1 MRRKGG
7 LAVMLAAA
15 IAAAAPAVSYG
26 AVSVY
31 DSLYSYDRYDSG
43 EYADDEDDSYDSR
56 SRSAQDVMNG
66 PGVVMDEDEA
76 RTSGPTV
83 KKVTLSEQYHE
94 EYKTYEESM
103 ADVFFLYTNVANGGI
118 TDQPVTIDIPANLTY
133 TMEKDGA
140 AWAYAAGQTLTERG
154 TYVLKL
160 SGVENPELPLSRQTE
175 YEAVFR
181 FRIQEKPPAESS
193 GSDIPGTVGV
203 NEKGETVIWGSIPE
217 WTTSE
222 SLRAGSGNASA
233 GTSSGAQASGTSA
246 SGDASENAASGNTGS
261 ESAASGNEAS
271 KSAAEQQ
278 AGEAAGEESNE
289 QPGGAEDGQTE
300 TGQAEGEAAGE
311 ESAEGEVP
319 SEAAAAA
326 ERTQVYN
333 PSRRVYL
340 VTLENGKDLVS
351 NVPEGYIGSAT
362 VQVTVAEEDAET
374 AVLYRGD
381 EPVEYVRGEVVTEPG
396 SYRLVLDGCAYTFA
410 VASRTGTLDIYPA
423 PAGTHFTAASLD
435 GESISLESDRYVQ
448 MEQDGTYVLSMAGEA
463 GDTLEVTLVKDT
475 QAPEFEVT
483 LQGGTASIQYLS
495 DDIDKIVLERNGDPV
510 EGFSGYTVSSPGT
523 YRLIV
528 TDAAGNEA
536 SAEFA
541 LSYHVNAY
549 GIAAVILVILVI
561 AGAIAFVIHTKK
573 TIKIR

>member
-1 MRRKGG
+1 MRRNGG

-140 AWAYAAGQTLTERG
+140 PWAYAAGQTLTERG

-233 GTSSGAQASGTSA
+233 GTSSGAQALGA
-246 SGDASENAASGNTGS
+246 S
-261 ESAASGNEAS
+261 ASGNEAS
-271 KSAAEQQ
+271 EIAAEQQ

-289 QPGGAEDGQTE
+289 QPDGAEDGQTE
-300 TGQAEGEAAGE
+300 SGQAAGEAAGE
-311 ESAEGEVP
+311 ENPEGEA
-319 SEAAAAA
+319 SLEAAAAA

-333 PSRRVYL
+333 TSRRVYL

-351 NVPEGYIGSAT
+351 NVPEGYIGPAT

-374 AVLYRGD
+374 AVLYRDD

-463 GDTLEVTLVKDT
+463 GDMLEVTLVKDT

-495 DDIDKIVLERNGDPV
+495 DDIDRIVLERNGDPV

-573 TIKIR
+573 TIRIR

>member
-1 MRRKGG
+1 MRRNGG

-140 AWAYAAGQTLTERG
+140 PWAYAAGQTLTERG

-203 NEKGETVIWGSIPE
+203 NEKGETVIWGNIPE

-222 SLRAGSGNASA
+222 SLRTGSGNASA
-233 GTSSGAQASGTSA
+233 GTSSGAQASEVSA
-246 SGDASENAASGNTGS
+246 SGNASENAASGNG
-261 ESAASGNEAS
+261 ASGNEALENEAS
-271 KSAAEQQ
+271 GSAAE
-278 AGEAAGEESNE
+278 EAAGAESGNE
-289 QPGGAEDGQTE
+289 PGGAEDGQTE
-300 TGQAEGEAAGE
+300 SGQAQAEGEAAGE
-311 ESAEGEVP
+311 ESAEGEAS

-351 NVPEGYIGSAT
+351 NVPEGYIGPAT

-374 AVLYRGD
+374 AVLYRDD

-448 MEQDGTYVLSMAGEA
+448 MEQDGTYVLSMEGEA

-528 TDAAGNEA
+528 TDTAGNEA